1 MSYIIHCESPHKDR
15 TTMVGVCL
23 LVSLILYFHNSTMLG
38 PHPDTISH
46 LVVNF
51 QVFSGEYH
59 LFYPVATLFIM
70 LLTLVTVEMLKMFP
84 WKP

>member
-1 MSYIIHCESPHKDR
+1 
-15 TTMVGVCL
+15 MVGVRL

-38 PHPDTISH
+38 PQPRHNWTFALHKFSH

-59 LFYPVATLFIM
+59 LFSPVATLFIM
-70 LLTLVTVEMLKMFP
+70 LIL
-84 WKP
+84 